1 MVGRLIIG
9 LLVLVSALVGATV
22 GLLLVYS
29 TDLPQVDQLEHYR
42 PSSITELYDDQGRTI
57 GSFALQRRVVA
68 TYDDYPPVMR
78 QALISI
84 EDKDFYRHWGI
95 NVWRIAGAAYR
106 DIRSGGRVQ
115 GASTLTMQL
124 ARNLFL
130 SPDRSF
136 HRKIQEALLAVQI
149 ERRFTKPQIFTL
161 YANQIYLGHGV
172 YGFEAA
178 SQFYFSKPAKKLTL
192 DEAAL
197 LAGLPKSPT
206 YYSPITHPDHALKRR
221 NLVIN
226 SMLEDGEITAQQ
238 AAAARE
244 QPVRLELAHDPDSLA
259 PYFVEEIRRYLEGK
273 YGSDQVHE
281 GGLRV
286 YTSLDMD
293 LQRAANRALFDGL
306 AAYERR
312 HGWRG
317 RLQNVLTGDV
327 TLANYQHPDWE
338 SDPEVNSYVHA
349 LVTAVTPASASVRFG
364 RYSAT
369 LTSADVAWTRNAAVR
384 HPEARRYCLRE
395 SPGAESR
402 TGKRESAWKKTP
414 ARKAHWSQSTTPRA
428 KSKPWSA
435 DAISISPS
443 STARPRRC
451 ARSGSSFKP
460 YVYTAAIDRG
470 ATPDDTILDAPISF
484 PMPAGPAYEP
494 HNYDEKFE
502 GTITLRR
509 ALAQSR
515 NIPALK
521 LADNLGIKTVIDYA
535 HRFGITSN
543 IPPYLPVALGAVEV
557 TPMEQTSAFSVF
569 PNDGVHITPRYIT
582 KVTDYEGRTLEE
594 NFPDVKDV
602 ISARTARTMTAM
614 LREVVL
620 HGTGIAASTLKYP
633 LAGKTGTTNNF
644 TDAWFVGFSPSIT
657 CGVWVG
663 YDEKKFLG
671 AKETGARAA
680 LTYLDGFHEGRS
692 GGKRPGRIPAAPGRN
707 AERVSTKL
715 TRQTQLRQEMKPTS
729 RRRCGDHCM
738 WERVSDPSRP
748 SAARQYY
755 FFNAA
760 KLSSRIRAA
769 SSTSALPIF
778 KGGDIRITLP

>member
-1 MVGRLIIG
+1 MVGRLLIG
-9 LLVLVSALVGATV
+9 LMVLVSALVGATA

-29 TDLPQVDQLEHYR
+29 TDLPQVGQLEYYR

-68 TYDDYPPVMR
+68 SYDDYPQILR

-178 SQFYFSKPAKKLTL
+178 SQFYFSKPAKQLTL

-206 YYSPITHPDHALKRR
+206 YYSPIAHSDHALKRR

-226 SMLEDGEITAQQ
+226 SMLEDGMITAEQ
-238 AAAARE
+238 AAAARDL
-244 QPVRLELAHDPDSLA
+244 PLRLAVAHDPDSLA

-281 GGLRV
+281 GGLKV
-286 YTSLDMD
+286 YTSLNMDM
-293 LQRAANRALFDGL
+293 QRAANAAVLNGL

-317 RLQNVLTGDV
+317 RLQNVLTGDAA
-327 TLANYQHPDWE
+327 LASYQHPDWDSE
-338 SDPEVNSYVHA
+338 PEVNSYVHA
-349 LVTAVTPASASVRFG
+349 LVFGVSTSSATIKFG

-369 LTSADVAWTRNAAVR
+369 LAPSDLAWTRRKMQNTL
-384 HPEARRYCLRE
+384 LRGDIVYVKVL
-395 SPGAESR
+395 SL
-402 TGKRESAWKKTP
+402 
-414 ARKAHWSQSTTPRA
+414 
-428 KSKPWSA
+428 SA
-435 DAISISPS
+435 DGKARVSLEEDSGAQGALVAIDNATGEIKAMVGGRDFSLSKFNR
-443 STARPRRC
+443 TTQALRQV
-451 ARSGSSFKP
+451 GSSFKP

-470 ATPDDTILDAPISF
+470 ASPDDTIVDAPVTF
-484 PMPAGPAYEP
+484 PMPSGPPYEP

-521 LADNLGIKTVIDYA
+521 LADSVGIKTVIDYA
-535 HRFGITSN
+535 RRFGITSN
-543 IPPYLPVALGAVEV
+543 IPPYLPVALGAVEI
-557 TPMEQTSAFSVF
+557 TPIEQTSAFSVF
-569 PNDGVHITPRYIT
+569 PNDGVHITPRYLT

-594 NFPDVKDV
+594 NFPDIKDV
-602 ISARTARTMTAM
+602 ISAHTARIMTSM

-620 HGTGIAASTLKYP
+620 HGTATAASSLKYP

-657 CGVWVG
+657 CGVWIG

-671 AKETGARAA
+671 AKESGARAA
-680 LTYLDGFHEGRS
+680 LPIWMDFMKAALA
-692 GGKRPGRIPAAPGRN
+692 GKDPGEFQPPPSPTLNSPPQKVDTPDTAPP
-707 AERVSTKL
+707 EEET
-715 TRQTQLRQEMKPTS
+715 
-729 RRRCGDHCM
+729 H
-738 WERVSDPSRP
+738 
-748 SAARQYY
+748 
-755 FFNAA
+755 
-760 KLSSRIRAA
+760 
-769 SSTSALPIF
+769 
-778 KGGDIRITLP
+778 